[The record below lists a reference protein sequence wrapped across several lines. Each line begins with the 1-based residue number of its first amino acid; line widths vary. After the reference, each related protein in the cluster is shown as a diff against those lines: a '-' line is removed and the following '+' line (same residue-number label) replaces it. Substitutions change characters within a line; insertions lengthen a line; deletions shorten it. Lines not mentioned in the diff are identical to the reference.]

1 MIEQINKN
9 KDIILASGS
18 PRRQELLKELGLSFT
33 LLQKKTDESYP
44 ANLKPYEVAEYIAK
58 KKAGIFETP
67 QKKQIII
74 TADTIV
80 ALHDQI
86 LGKPQNKK
94 EAFDMLSALSNTSH
108 QVITGVC
115 LRDEHKSH
123 LFHANTKVTFEE
135 LTDELIERYIEK
147 EKPFDKAGAYGI
159 QEWFGMVAVKHIE
172 GSYYNVMG
180 LPVHL
185 LYRKLLEI
193 L

>member
-115 LRDEHKSH
+115 LRDEHKCH

-135 LTDELIERYIEK
+135 LTDELIEQYIEK